1 MPLPLSPGLVLNDR
15 YLVRH
20 VLGQG
25 GFGRTY
31 LAEDN
36 HRFNEPCVLKEFAPQ
51 LHQPDLLL
59 KARELFEREAG
70 ILYQLQHAQI
80 PEFRAL
86 LTVSI
91 NQEQSLFLVEQF
103 IQGESYAQRI
113 DRGLLLTEGEAI
125 QFLRDLMPV
134 LDYIHSRGV
143 IHRDIAPDN
152 LICDSKLGKPVLI
165 DFGSVKQVA
174 TTAMK
179 LLGSGPVLTQI
190 HKLGYTPPEQFRGEV
205 HPSSDFYSL
214 AVTTLVLLTGRTPTD
229 FYDEQQQ
236 SWRWRSLL
244 TLNSGLGDIL
254 DRMLSTF
261 PQNRYPTAATL
272 QQALGDLST
281 QGLAI
286 APLRVNPPASPSQ
299 NQPHALSNIKT
310 VAVAP
315 AARPP
320 ARQTPKA
327 ALPAPLGPVRQQAL
341 QPPLQPPLPS
351 QEENDFYDEDRR
363 SIGPVHGIARGLG
376 WLLLLPFRLLRW
388 IFKMLWGGAKV
399 VDWVMTLVFRLVLLG
414 GLLLA
419 FVIGGGLLGKFE
431 LPKVP
436 AMELPKFPNFD
447 GIFGGGDEASGKT
460 RSCAETVARHK
471 EFNIPSNQFY
481 GKVNQRLYDRHP
493 ELQGRPLTADAK
505 DEPLREE
512 WCGLAEKML
521 DAHSKGKSP
530 F

>member
-31 LAEDN
+31 LAEDS

-51 LHQPDLLL
+51 LHQPDLLR

-113 DRGLLLTEGEAI
+113 DRGLLLNEGEAI

-236 SWRWRSLL
+236 AWRWRSLL

-261 PQNRYPTAATL
+261 PQNRYPTAAL
-272 QQALGDLST
+272 LRQALDGLST

-286 APLRVNPPASPSQ
+286 APPSPLASQPKPLPS
-299 NQPHALSNIKT
+299 LSNIKT

-320 ARQTPKA
+320 ARPMPRGA
-327 ALPAPLGPVRQQAL
+327 ALPSPLVS
-341 QPPLQPPLPS
+341 PPQPPLPNR
-351 QEENDFYDEDRR
+351 EENDFYDEDRR
-363 SIGPVHGIARGLG
+363 SLGPVHGIARGLS

-431 LPKVP
+431 LPRVP
-436 AMELPKFPNFD
+436 ALELPKLPNFD
-447 GIFGGGDEASGKT
+447 GIFGGGDQANGKT
-460 RSCAETVARHK
+460 KSCAETVARHK

-493 ELQGRPLTADAK
+493 ELQGRPLNADAK

-521 DAHSKGKSP
+521 DAHGRGKSP

>member
-1 MPLPLSPGLVLNDR
+1 MPLPAPLSPGLVLNDR

-51 LHQPDLLL
+51 LHQPDLLR

-143 IHRDIAPDN
+143 IHRDISPDN

-236 SWRWRSLL
+236 AWRWRSLL

-261 PQNRYPTAATL
+261 PQNRYPTAALL
-272 QQALGDLST
+272 QQALAGVST
-281 QGLAI
+281 EGLAI
-286 APLRVNPPASPSQ
+286 APAIVSQPQASLPKPLPS
-299 NQPHALSNIKT
+299 LSTIKT

-315 AARPP
+315 AAPRPP
-320 ARQTPKA
+320 RQTPKA
-327 ALPAPLGPVRQQAL
+327 AVPAPLVRQQ
-341 QPPLQPPLPS
+341 PLQPPNW
-351 QEENDFYDEDRR
+351 EENDFEDRR
-363 SIGPVHGIARGLG
+363 SLGPVHGIARGLG
-376 WLLLLPFRLLRW
+376 WLLFMPFRLLRW
-388 IFKMLWGGAKV
+388 IFKLLWGGAKV
-399 VDWVMTLVFRLVLLG
+399 VDWVMTLVFRLVMLG

-431 LPKVP
+431 MPRLELPAIGLPKI
-436 AMELPKFPNFD
+436 ELPNLD
-447 GIFGGGDEASGKT
+447 GIFWGGDGATGKT

-493 ELQGRPLTADAK
+493 ELQGRPLSADAK
-505 DEPLREE
+505 DAPLREE

-521 DAHSKGKSP
+521 DAHGRGKSP

>member
-1 MPLPLSPGLVLNDR
+1 MPLPAPLSPGLVLNDR

-31 LAEDN
+31 LAEDS

-51 LHQPDLLL
+51 LHQPDLLR

-113 DRGLLLTEGEAI
+113 DRGLLLNEGEAI

-143 IHRDIAPDN
+143 IHRDISPDN

-205 HPSSDFYSL
+205 HPSSDFYAL
-214 AVTTLVLLTGRTPTD
+214 AVTTLVLLTGRAPTD

-236 SWRWRSLL
+236 AWRWRSQL
-244 TLNSGLGDIL
+244 TLTSGLADIL

-261 PQNRYPTAATL
+261 AQNRYPTAAML
-272 QQALGDLST
+272 QQALAGLST

-286 APLRVNPPASPSQ
+286 APASAPQPSPPKPPPS
-299 NQPHALSNIKT
+299 LSNIKT

-315 AARPP
+315 AALRPP
-320 ARQTPKA
+320 ARQMPKA
-327 ALPAPLGPVRQQAL
+327 AVPAPLGQVR

-351 QEENDFYDEDRR
+351 REENDFYGEEPR

-399 VDWVMTLVFRLVLLG
+399 VDWVMTLVFRLVMLG

-419 FVIGGGLLGKFE
+419 VVIGGGLLGKFE
-431 LPKVP
+431 LPRVP

-447 GIFGGGDEASGKT
+447 GIFGGGDDANGKT

-493 ELQGRPLTADAK
+493 ELQGRPLNADAK
-505 DEPLREE
+505 DAPLREE

-521 DAHSKGKSP
+521 DAHSNGKSP

>member
-31 LAEDN
+31 LAEDS

-51 LHQPDLLL
+51 LHQPDLLR
-59 KARELFEREAG
+59 KAKELFEREAG

-113 DRGLLLTEGEAI
+113 DRGLLLNEGEAI

-134 LDYIHSRGV
+134 LNYIHSRGV

-179 LLGSGPVLTQI
+179 LLGSVPVLTQI

-236 SWRWRSLL
+236 AWRWRSQL
-244 TLNSGLGDIL
+244 TLTSGLGDIL

-261 PQNRYPTAATL
+261 PQNRYPTAALL
-272 QQALGDLST
+272 QQALDGLST

-286 APLRVNPPASPSQ
+286 APMRPPVSPPAIAQPLPS
-299 NQPHALSNIKT
+299 LSNIKT

-315 AARPP
+315 AAPRPP
-320 ARQTPKA
+320 ARQMPKA
-327 ALPAPLGPVRQQAL
+327 AVPAPLGQVR
-341 QPPLQPPLPS
+341 PLQPPLPS
-351 QEENDFYDEDRR
+351 REENDFYEER

-399 VDWVMTLVFRLVLLG
+399 VDWLMTLVFRLVMLG

-431 LPKVP
+431 LPRIP
-436 AMELPKFPNFD
+436 ALELPKLPNFD
-447 GIFGGGDEASGKT
+447 GIFGGEDNANGKT

-481 GKVNQRLYDRHP
+481 GKVNQRLYDSHP
-493 ELQGRPLTADAK
+493 ELQGRPLNADAK

>member
-1 MPLPLSPGLVLNDR
+1 MPLPAPLSPGLVLNDR

-20 VLGQG
+20 ILGQG

-31 LAEDN
+31 LAEDS

-51 LHQPDLLL
+51 LHQPDLLR

-103 IQGESYAQRI
+103 IAGESYAQRI
-113 DRGLLLTEGEAI
+113 DRGLRLTEGEAI

-143 IHRDIAPDN
+143 IHRDISPDN

-179 LLGSGPVLTQI
+179 LLGAGPVLTQI

-205 HPSSDFYSL
+205 HPSSDFYAL
-214 AVTTLVLLTGRTPTD
+214 AVTTLVLLTGRGPTD

-236 SWRWRSLL
+236 AWRWRSQL
-244 TLNSGLGDIL
+244 TLTSGLGDIL

-261 PQNRYPTAATL
+261 PQNRYPTVATL
-272 QQALGDLST
+272 QQALGELSS

-286 APLRVNPPASPSQ
+286 APLRVGAPGSPPQ
-299 NQPHALSNIKT
+299 NQPLSLSNIKT

-315 AARPP
+315 AARSP
-320 ARQTPKA
+320 RQTPQA
-327 ALPAPLGPVRQQAL
+327 ALPAPLPRAF
-341 QPPLQPPLPS
+341 QPPPPLPS
-351 QEENDFYDEDRR
+351 REENDFYEDDRR
-363 SIGPVHGIARGLG
+363 SLGPVHGIARGLG

-388 IFKMLWGGAKV
+388 IFKILWGGAKV

-431 LPKVP
+431 LPRVP
-436 AMELPKFPNFD
+436 AIELPKFPNFD
-447 GIFGGGDEASGKT
+447 GIFGGGDGAENGKT
-460 RSCAETVARHK
+460 RSCAETVARHR

-521 DAHSKGKSP
+521 DAHGQGKSP